1 MKLKRLK
8 RHIIL
13 QSTTSTTTTSFNC
26 MTIYVHKVLQRP
38 HLSTHTPNFTIICQN
53 RSKRAVSV
61 LLGFVCR
68 LKLWR
73 ELRAFSFLRDP
84 ESFRSRQGNISFV
97 KNTISEPLGFKIYWG
112 RMLSDP
118 RSPLLPSQQT
128 RVSGTSFQAQPPSG
142 WNCAP
147 PSLLLHLR
155 GFCNWWILY
164 IL

>member
-1 MKLKRLK
+1 
-8 RHIIL
+8 
-13 QSTTSTTTTSFNC
+13 

-97 KNTISEPLGFKIYWG
+97 KNTISEPLGFKIFWG

-118 RSPLLPSQQT
+118 RSPSHPHNKLASPARVFKRSPPAVEIALRLP
-128 RVSGTSFQAQPPSG
+128 
-142 WNCAP
+142 CY
-147 PSLLLHLR
+147 
-155 GFCNWWILY
+155 Y
-164 IL
+164 ICVASATDEYCTYSNFVW

>member
-1 MKLKRLK
+1 
-8 RHIIL
+8 
-13 QSTTSTTTTSFNC
+13 

-97 KNTISEPLGFKIYWG
+97 KNTISEPLGFKIFWG

-118 RSPLLPSQQT
+118 RSQIPPPTPTTNSRLRHEFSSAAPQRLKLRSAFPAITSAWLLQLMNT
-128 RVSGTSFQAQPPSG
+128 VHTV
-142 WNCAP
+142 
-147 PSLLLHLR
+147 
-155 GFCNWWILY
+155 ILSSR
-164 IL
+164 L